1 MNVMRIEMKFSSC
14 FQFRKIVCELIYF
27 AIKFNQRSIVGYM
40 ILGAPGASL
49 HFVGCKK
56 QHSTKET
63 ERKAGNGR
71 VIGILPGSEPDISG
85 MSIPDNWKL
94 AYRSLKLIAFHQL
107 IAGYVQKVLNIVRRA
122 VRQVLHEC
130 TVRPTDVTPLKICGQ
145 QAQSALPPM
154 LLERISSPLT
164 ESPSLKHTTVHF

>member
-1 MNVMRIEMKFSSC
+1 
-14 FQFRKIVCELIYF
+14 
-27 AIKFNQRSIVGYM
+27 M

-85 MSIPDNWKL
+85 MSIPDN
-94 AYRSLKLIAFHQL
+94 
-107 IAGYVQKVLNIVRRA
+107 
-122 VRQVLHEC
+122 
-130 TVRPTDVTPLKICGQ
+130 
-145 QAQSALPPM
+145 
-154 LLERISSPLT
+154 
-164 ESPSLKHTTVHF
+164 